1 MASRPQPAAE
11 TATIRQAT
19 RADLLAVYRIE
30 KQVFDQPWPYSAFEK
45 FLDEPN
51 FLVAV
56 TGETVVGYIVAD
68 TMPNAGR
75 DIGHIKDLAVHP
87 EAQHNGIG
95 RRLLRR
101 AVTGLT
107 VDGAARI
114 KLEVREHNTRARSLY
129 RTAGFEPSQRI
140 PRYYDDGEA
149 ALVLVK
155 ETEESTEFDISTV

>member
-1 MASRPQPAAE
+1 MASRPKPAAD
-11 TATIRQAT
+11 TASIRQAT
-19 RADLLAVYRIE
+19 RADLLAIYRIE
-30 KQVFDQPWPYSAFEK
+30 KQVFDQPWPYAAFEK
-45 FLDEPN
+45 FLGEPN

-56 TGETVVGYIVAD
+56 VGDSIVGYIIAD
-68 TMPNAGR
+68 TTPNAGR

-87 EAQHNGIG
+87 DAQSNGIG

-129 RTAGFEPSQRI
+129 RQEGFEPSQRI

-149 ALVLVK
+149 ALVLVH
-155 ETEESTEFDISTV
+155 EQSVDVDISDV